1 MIKIIG
7 SCTSLFNSKING
19 LDLPFWCDKRIF
31 YQNFFSKLPLLLRP
45 FISNPPECK
54 WTAGSHK
61 RQEFDKLIIFR
72 YKNVRWIIIIEA
84 RPDRVTIVHRTIFLP
99 LWYLLRDTLKIS
111 SLKIPLKVNSNSHIN
126 TYIYIIG
133 IITIKKKKKRGERKT
148 DLIRE
153 IGRPLS
159 RLSEREIRKCGADTR
174 PVPTSISD
182 LSRGK
187 TVQ

>member
-72 YKNVRWIIIIEA
+72 YKKVRWIIIIEA

-126 TYIYIIG
+126 IYIYYRNNND
-133 IITIKKKKKRGERKT
+133 KKKKKRGERKT